1 MNTCRGEDAA
11 NASTAG
17 THLFTK
23 GTLRNKGDVDF
34 SVNCL
39 FTGLNVTA
47 NMRAGDVF
55 DQVIM
60 DQKAN
65 ALPLDT
71 GIIGDNVEVFDSCS
85 DKTLDQ
91 SCRNTTVDKARQ
103 QNGHTVETMLHC
115 FFRGN
120 DL

>member
-1 MNTCRGEDAA
+1 M
-11 NASTAG
+11 
-17 THLFTK
+17 
-23 GTLRNKGDVDF
+23 
-34 SVNCL
+34 
-39 FTGLNVTA
+39 
-47 NMRAGDVF
+47 F

-65 ALPLDT
+65 ALPLDA
-71 GIIGDNVEVFDSCS
+71 GIIGNDVEVFDSCS

-91 SCRNTTVDKARQ
+91 SCRNATVDKARQ
-103 QNGHTVETMLHC
+103 HDGHTVKAMLHC